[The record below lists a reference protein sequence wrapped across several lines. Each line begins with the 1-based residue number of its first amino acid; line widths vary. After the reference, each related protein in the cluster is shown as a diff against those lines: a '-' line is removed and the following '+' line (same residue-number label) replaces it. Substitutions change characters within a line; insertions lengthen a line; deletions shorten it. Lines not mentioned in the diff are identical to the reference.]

1 MRVGRKGLKNQGA
14 DVPVRVGLTVQK
26 YQGMDTSFILSLA
39 KRFGLEYVE
48 LTQDVFEEL
57 DSVKKLVRRI
67 KVGFHLPII
76 CENGWDFS
84 CTQELPKTEALIQ
97 QLKLHWQTLN
107 IKYFLSHPP
116 EPKETKTRIETSEE
130 LLFANLRRLPTHIFI
145 ENVPSWEPDE
155 FEAFYERAKTAL
167 GKQLSGICLDAPHYF
182 ITGKDPQKFIRYW
195 NKQIKLVHLSD
206 CIEGHDLHLPF
217 SSGGNLPIDA
227 ILQTLKELGYN
238 QYINLELLPKTFN
251 DLPYVIYS
259 YLKVLKKFRPVK
271 YYRSKFIVSI
281 FLPFLRRLLN
291 RS

>member
-1 MRVGRKGLKNQGA
+1 M
-14 DVPVRVGLTVQK
+14 PVRVGLTVQK

-48 LTQDVFEEL
+48 LTSDVFEEL
-57 DSVKKLVRRI
+57 ETIKKLVRRI

-76 CENGWDFS
+76 CENGWDFA
-84 CTQELPKTEALIQ
+84 CVQQQQKTESLIQ
-97 QLKLHWQTLN
+97 QVNRHWHSLN

-116 EPKETKTRIETSEE
+116 EPRETKARIETSEA
-130 LLFANLRRLPTHIFI
+130 LLFDNLKRLPTHIFF
-145 ENVPSWEPDE
+145 ENVPTWEPGE
-155 FEAFYERAKTAL
+155 FEAFYHRAKSAL
-167 GKQLSGICLDAPHYF
+167 GKQLSGVCLDAPHYY
-182 ITGKDPQKFIRYW
+182 ITGNSPQKFIRYW

-217 SSGGNLPIDA
+217 SSGGNLPIDD
-227 ILQTLKELGYN
+227 ILNTLQEIGYN

-259 YLKVLKKFRPVK
+259 YLKVLKKFRPLK

-291 RS
+291 RA